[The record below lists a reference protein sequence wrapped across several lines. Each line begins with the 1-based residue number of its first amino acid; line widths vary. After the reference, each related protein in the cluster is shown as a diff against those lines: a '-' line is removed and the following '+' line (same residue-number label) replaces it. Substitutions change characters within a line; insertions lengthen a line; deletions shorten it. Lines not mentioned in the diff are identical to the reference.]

1 MHILLH
7 QLSEVKVR
15 QIAAVMRACPS
26 ARLFTTLDVQDPALR
41 SWVQYVPV
49 EKSNVASLSRALQ
62 AHAIDVF
69 IQHTPQST
77 PASFRGIV
85 LCAKECTRNRLDE
98 LISEPVRPVSR
109 RTSAHGTAPT
119 TNSESKANAL
129 SAPVKPDQPSSVPPA
144 LPSNPKEAFRV
155 LCMNAIEASREWAVP
170 SALKK
175 GLKKEVVFVEFRWLP
190 HVEVL
195 LRNAIRWLGDAW
207 SYTVVCGQA
216 NHVRMR
222 AMCTAIH
229 PQIRIIVLDKQE
241 SSQNEYNDLLLT
253 ADFWT
258 QFRGETLLLMQED
271 TYMFHG
277 DIEPFLPY
285 DYVGGAFAPDTVSPV
300 NQGNG
305 GFSLRSKAA
314 MLRAL
319 KAVSPADFTTT
330 SETVNNYRRRSQ
342 LTHYP
347 EDVYFS
353 QTLQTHQLGEV
364 APYDLARKFSSEQV
378 YTRGSMGMH
387 CMWFCCRDW
396 KTLVAQSLQQ
406 TQPTAS
412 RRNPKAAMSVV
423 QSLRRQPPHTTVT
436 DAPSADG
443 AGERGC
449 GGVQRVFMIH
459 SPAFAD
465 RDHLVTAMRTAI
477 GQSMP
482 DSAFQLI
489 EDTDSRSCSLDPSAQ
504 LSWLRAREP
513 RIEFAD
519 PSQFVF
525 YKPGQIG
532 CYLGHLLAVRRIATA
547 ANKQGFSLILEDDA
561 VFARPGN
568 WAKEVDCALRDTL
581 GDFDVMYLGLLN
593 RHDGTPVVPRSTV
606 FVPNARDH
614 LFGTHAILVRNDRAP
629 ALYRHLCSIRHE
641 IDTQYRLLMNEGRIQ
656 VRYVHPSIVKQNRQ
670 LPSRIG
676 WG

>member
-1 MHILLH
+1 MHLLLH
-7 QLSEVKVR
+7 QLSEAKVR
-15 QIAAVMRACPS
+15 QVAVILRACPT
-26 ARLFTTLDVQDPALR
+26 ARLFTTLDVQDPSLRAQVVHVAL
-41 SWVQYVPV
+41 SSHSPQD
-49 EKSNVASLSRALQ
+49 LLRALQ

-69 IQHTPQST
+69 VQHRPLRVPEGFQGRSMCIQ
-77 PASFRGIV
+77 
-85 LCAKECTRNRLDE
+85 ECTRQVLDE
-98 LISEPVRPVSR
+98 LVSEPIRPVSGR
-109 RTSAHGTAPT
+109 RPTAVPAT
-119 TNSESKANAL
+119 AAVP
-129 SAPVKPDQPSSVPPA
+129 APPSVQPKLPA
-144 LPSNPKEAFRV
+144 NPKEAFRA
-155 LCMNAIEASREWAVP
+155 LCMRALDDSRQWTVP

-222 AMCTAIH
+222 AMCATIH
-229 PQIRIIVLDKQE
+229 PNIRIIVLDKQE

-258 QFRGETLLLMQED
+258 LFRGETLLLMQED
-271 TYMFHG
+271 TFLFHG

-285 DYVGGAFAPDTVSPV
+285 DYVGAPFAADTIAPV

-330 SETVNNYRRRSQ
+330 SETVNNYRRHSQ

-364 APYDLARKFSSEQV
+364 APYDLARKFSSESV
-378 YTRGSMGMH
+378 YTCNCMGMH
-387 CMWFCCRDW
+387 CMWFCCKEW
-396 KTLVAQSLQQ
+396 KDCVEHVLRST
-406 TQPTAS
+406 TRPEGTAWRS
-412 RRNPKAAMSVV
+412 PG
-423 QSLRRQPPHTTVT
+423 QPPPRTTS
-436 DAPSADG
+436 APPSAADR
-443 AGERGC
+443 ADCIR
-449 GGVQRVFMIH
+449 QVFVIH
-459 SPAFAD
+459 GPTFAD
-465 RDHLVTAMRTAI
+465 RDPLVKAVQKAI

-482 DSAFQLI
+482 AATFQLI

-519 PSQFVF
+519 PGQFVF

-561 VFARPGN
+561 VFVHPETWTAEVAR
-568 WAKEVDCALRDTL
+568 ALRDTR

-593 RHDGTPVVPRSTV
+593 RHDGTPIVPRSTV

-614 LFGTHAILVRNDRAP
+614 LFGAHAILVRNDRAP

-641 IDTQYRLLMNEGRIQ
+641 IDTQYRALMNEGRIQ

-676 WG
+676 